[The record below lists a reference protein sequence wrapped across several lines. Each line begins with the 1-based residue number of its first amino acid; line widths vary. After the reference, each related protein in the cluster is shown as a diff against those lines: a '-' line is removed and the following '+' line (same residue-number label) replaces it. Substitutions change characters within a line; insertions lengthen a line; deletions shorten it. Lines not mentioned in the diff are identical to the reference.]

1 YYAFGLISINTKKP
15 LYHIDETTEILIV
28 VLDKWGYLVSDANI
42 VLNISKPSGEDL
54 IFSTDNFDII
64 ETSKSGVYSL
74 ELISDELGE
83 YNLYAQVELEEMVV
97 DINSYYNVVEN
108 YDFEILRDVPATIDP
123 WEGPFTN
130 IFTIIPLN
138 SYDET
143 YNFTE
148 VFSSDFTQIETDAD
162 EIKTIGDTTYLI
174 WRDLTG
180 VSNLRYS

>member
-1 YYAFGLISINTKKP
+1 MDGKEEIFEDYYAFGLISINTKKP

-83 YNLYAQVELEEMVV
+83 YNLYAP
-97 DINSYYNVVEN
+97 S
-108 YDFEILRDVPATIDP
+108 
-123 WEGPFTN
+123 
-130 IFTIIPLN
+130 
-138 SYDET
+138 
-143 YNFTE
+143 
-148 VFSSDFTQIETDAD
+148 
-162 EIKTIGDTTYLI
+162 
-174 WRDLTG
+174 
-180 VSNLRYS
+180 